1 MTTLIDMISN
11 NKTTNAFV
19 KEDNIELVWNIIVNN
34 PAFKTSIET
43 NGSEGKQK
51 LRSYYLQHVR
61 IFVEDNI
68 YNTSNIVNFNK
79 KFIGYF
85 IKGFQSPNL
94 DDSRANN
101 DNINEGGNVVS
112 AAKLSIDSSSD
123 LGKNAITIE
132 EIKNERL
139 SEFENRYQK
148 IQTDFDVYRKS
159 EVPEGIDFSE
169 KKRDAPIKDVELT
182 QQITNTSEERKIQEV
197 EISEKTASDPE
208 KALKWLN
215 LKEPPKGLIPEP
227 TIFDRPPPQTNKDKH
242 TNKNDLI
249 SNDSNS
255 NNSVVMKKNS
265 NNEDVPVM
273 LVKNAPT
280 SEPTS
285 APTTDINKREIKHLH
300 DMVIVFRN
308 KTNILSKK
316 VTQLT
321 DKIVE
326 LETKFENLSNPT
338 ETQIAVKEPDNS
350 ENVSKE

>member
-101 DNINEGGNVVS
+101 DNINQGGNDVS

-148 IQTDFDVYRKS
+148 IQTDFDVYRKT

-182 QQITNTSEERKIQEV
+182 QQITNTSEERKTQEV
-197 EISEKTASDPE
+197 EISEKTAADPT

-227 TIFDRPPPQTNKDKH
+227 TIFDRPPPH
-242 TNKNDLI
+242 PNKNDLI
-249 SNDSNS
+249 SNESNS

-280 SEPTS
+280 SASTS
-285 APTTDINKREIKHLH
+285 DSNKHEIKHLH
-300 DMVIVFRN
+300 DMVIMFRN
-308 KTNILSKK
+308 RTNMLSKK

>member
-148 IQTDFDVYRKS
+148 IQTDFDVYRKT

-255 NNSVVMKKNS
+255 NNYVVMKKNP

-273 LVKNAPT
+273 LVKNATP
-280 SEPTS
+280 SQPTS
-285 APTTDINKREIKHLH
+285 AATTDSNKHEIKHLH
-300 DMVIVFRN
+300 DMVIMFRN
-308 KTNILSKK
+308 RTNMLSKK

>member
-101 DNINEGGNVVS
+101 DNINQGGNDVS

-148 IQTDFDVYRKS
+148 IQTDFDVYRKT

-182 QQITNTSEERKIQEV
+182 QQITNTSEERKTQEV
-197 EISEKTASDPE
+197 EISEKTAADPT

-255 NNSVVMKKNS
+255 MVMKKNQ

-273 LVKNAPT
+273 LVKNATPA
-280 SEPTS
+280 EPSS
-285 APTTDINKREIKHLH
+285 AATTDSNKREIKHLY
-300 DMVIVFRN
+300 DMVIMFRN
-308 KTNILSKK
+308 RTNMLSKK
-316 VTQLT
+316 VIQLT

-338 ETQIAVKEPDNS
+338 NPTNPTNPS
-350 ENVSKE
+350 NPTNV